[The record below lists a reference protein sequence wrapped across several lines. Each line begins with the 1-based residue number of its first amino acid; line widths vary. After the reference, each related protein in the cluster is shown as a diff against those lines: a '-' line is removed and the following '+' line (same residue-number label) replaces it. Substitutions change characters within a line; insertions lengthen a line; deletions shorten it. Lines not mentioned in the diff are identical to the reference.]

1 MFRSIAVIL
10 VLLFLCGCATT
21 KQVGYSPKDA
31 TRGLVYINNKQ
42 GATAVYI
49 DGEFVGSTPI
59 KVSLLQGEHHITMNY
74 GGKIVLDTAFVVTD
88 DFERDGNSILMGGA
102 VAGFITILL
111 VPFPGN
117 MLASTFPVILAGG
130 VAQMNADKV
139 VINSREGIDATAK
152 PLPRAPDTLPAPVSA
167 ATATPAT
174 VTPSAATNQSGMNMY
189 AMDSD
194 KYTFLM
200 EKRGEKVSKFV
211 SAGYVCYET
220 SSDLVWMSAAQN
232 QQSVVYASDE
242 FLPCE
247 IDSLPYPSPNLSA
260 LKWVGGVTAIWGV
273 IGAVAGGEMKS
284 TIAGLGV
291 GLALFGLPT
300 YLIAHKVTE
309 SQNQRTCRLLRSQEQ
324 VREWYRQYPCH

>member
-1 MFRSIAVIL
+1 MFRSVAVIL

-117 MLASTFPVILAGG
+117 MLASTVPVILAG
-130 VAQMNADKV
+130 VSARINTDMIV
-139 VINSREGIDATAK
+139 VSSREGIDATAK
-152 PLPRAPDTLPAPVSA
+152 PLPSAPDTFSEP
-167 ATATPAT
+167 ATAAN
-174 VTPSAATNQSGMNMY
+174 SC
-189 AMDSD
+189 D
-194 KYTFLM
+194 
-200 EKRGEKVSKFV
+200 
-211 SAGYVCYET
+211 
-220 SSDLVWMSAAQN
+220 
-232 QQSVVYASDE
+232 
-242 FLPCE
+242 
-247 IDSLPYPSPNLSA
+247 
-260 LKWVGGVTAIWGV
+260 
-273 IGAVAGGEMKS
+273 
-284 TIAGLGV
+284 
-291 GLALFGLPT
+291 
-300 YLIAHKVTE
+300 
-309 SQNQRTCRLLRSQEQ
+309 
-324 VREWYRQYPCH
+324 